1 MTSQP
6 CFYASQKLD
15 NINQFI
21 ISSGFILKIEEDFFY
36 ILDKKTSE
44 IIKIKAE
51 YCKDDK
57 KNNVK
62 VKNIICY
69 EHNVDIMKSDW
80 YLSLGDR

>member
-1 MTSQP
+1 MVNQP
-6 CFYASQKLD
+6 CFYASPKLD

-21 ISSGFILKIEEDFFY
+21 ISSGFILKIEDDNFY

-44 IIKIKAE
+44 IIKLKAE
-51 YCKDDK
+51 YYTDNK
-57 KNNVK
+57 KGNVR

-80 YLSLGDR
+80 YLSLGDQ